1 MHQKHGEGVTQF
13 VFRKRLNLSLS
24 VYLAIRL
31 IEEDT
36 FASPTGDGIAIC
48 TSISAPFVLNIY
60 FNTQGIFQARDRIR
74 NTSLIIKQRF
84 ADWAN
89 RSVLV

>member
-13 VFRKRLNLSLS
+13 VFRKRLNLSQCL
-24 VYLAIRL
+24 YLAIRL

-48 TSISAPFVLNIY
+48 T
-60 FNTQGIFQARDRIR
+60 
-74 NTSLIIKQRF
+74 
-84 ADWAN
+84 
-89 RSVLV
+89 

>member
-13 VFRKRLNLSLS
+13 VFRKRLNLCQCQS

-48 TSISAPFVLNIY
+48 T
-60 FNTQGIFQARDRIR
+60 
-74 NTSLIIKQRF
+74 
-84 ADWAN
+84 
-89 RSVLV
+89 